1 MTGQTT
7 AFHNLTFVLMSTLA
21 ELIIITNLVI
31 AVILIFPIKLVL
43 QELLLLITYSFQ
55 LQLTKLSFILV
66 IIRLHGKSSA
76 NTYQC

>member
-1 MTGQTT
+1 
-7 AFHNLTFVLMSTLA
+7 MSTLA

-43 QELLLLITYSFQ
+43 LELLLLITYSFQ